1 MDLPLAPP
9 QPNMVSSSGI
19 RSSIQKARATDMVRD
34 QVLKNL
40 RAAEGG
46 STVDAGVELHRKSIG
61 TALGGQLAAGTA
73 LADVVLTDIQ
83 TSVATLLDTNYDAD
97 FFRIAWEKHTQA
109 GMHSIA

>member
-1 MDLPLAPP
+1 MDSSLAPP

-40 RAAEGG
+40 RVAEGG

-61 TALGGQLAAGTA
+61 TALGGQLAAGT
-73 LADVVLTDIQ
+73 V
-83 TSVATLLDTNYDAD
+83 S
-97 FFRIAWEKHTQA
+97 
-109 GMHSIA
+109 S